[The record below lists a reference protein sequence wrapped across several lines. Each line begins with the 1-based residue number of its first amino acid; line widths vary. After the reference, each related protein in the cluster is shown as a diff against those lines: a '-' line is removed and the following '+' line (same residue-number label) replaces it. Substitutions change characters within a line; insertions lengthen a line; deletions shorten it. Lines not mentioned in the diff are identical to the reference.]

1 MNSPTHADHNA
12 QLLQPPPGFEEDDGL
27 RSDYIRAVTIDQIS
41 RAATYG
47 EVVDPVTAP
56 STIPRTLVRY
66 WHDPD
71 HIPRDVVRCLA
82 TWLPLH
88 DEGIEFRLFGDDSAR
103 AYIAERFDERAV
115 AAFDRCYH
123 PAMRSDFFRMCF
135 IIADGGLYVDAD
147 DVLLGHEW
155 RQIFDDRRLLLQPL
169 AYDLSLHSMVP
180 MEELR
185 NVALPT
191 SNRIFYVNNNPI
203 AAPPRHPMMQRALD
217 RAIDTLLGNGADL
230 EIQSTTGPGNLT
242 AALAAHAR
250 VLAIAGEPADFK
262 ILLDWYI
269 TSEPFW
275 DLEYRND
282 ARNWRNIGPR

>member
-1 MNSPTHADHNA
+1 MISPTHAEHNA
-12 QLLQPPPGFEEDDGL
+12 PLLQPPVGFEEDDGL
-27 RSDYIRAVTIDQIS
+27 RSDYIRALTVDQIS

-47 EVVDPVTAP
+47 VADDSATAP

-71 HIPRDVVRCLA
+71 HIPPDVVRCLT

-103 AYIAERFDERAV
+103 AYIAEQFDERAV
-115 AAFDRCYH
+115 AAFDRCHH

-135 IIADGGLYVDAD
+135 ILADGGLYVDAD
-147 DVLLGHEW
+147 DVLLGNEW
-155 RQIFDDRRLLLQPL
+155 RQVFDDRRLLVQPL
-169 AYDLSLHSMVP
+169 AYDLNLHSMVP

-203 AAPPRHPMMQRALD
+203 AAPPRHPIIQRALD
-217 RAIDTLLGNGADL
+217 RAIDTLLRNGADL

-242 AALAAHAR
+242 ASLAAHAR
-250 VLAIAGEPADFK
+250 VLAIAGESADFK
-262 ILLDWYI
+262 ILLDWYR